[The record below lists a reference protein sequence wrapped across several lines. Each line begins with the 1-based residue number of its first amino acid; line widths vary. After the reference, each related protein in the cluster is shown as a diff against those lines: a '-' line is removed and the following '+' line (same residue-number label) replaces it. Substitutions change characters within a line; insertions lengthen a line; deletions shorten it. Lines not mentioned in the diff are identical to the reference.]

1 MQTVIALSAVFAA
14 SLPAAASPTGLPEES
29 RNAALQYWV
38 AFAMCPPETEALSN
52 ATATDHEKY
61 GFGIPVSQELAKY
74 FRGDGERALV
84 HLHRGAKLRS
94 CEWATDLRR
103 DG

>member
-14 SLPAAASPTGLPEES
+14 SLPATAPSTGLLEES

-38 AFAMCPPETEALSN
+38 AFALCPSETEALSN
-52 ATATDHEKY
+52 ATTGHEKF
-61 GFGIPVSQELAKY
+61 GFGVPVSQELANS

-84 HLHRGAKLRS
+84 HLHGAPS
-94 CEWATDLRR
+94 
-103 DG
+103 